1 MSAWTEIII
10 SLSPFVIF
18 TGLWAF
24 VYFRGGKL
32 NRKLLVSFENEIR
45 KALDPHVTE
54 INKVKIRS
62 DEYEFRCNSKN
73 KNVKILTLHLRL
85 VSRSFIIQ
93 WIINLFFKERDRLF
107 IGTKFGLGQGEDN
120 PVYRFDVVPYRK
132 KSFISQRFD
141 TFIAMDDI
149 PTTKKSVDKKYMIKS
164 ESIAY
169 VEQFADNEEFVNLID
184 QMDGVIEHL
193 TIHKSQEETDPHFS
207 ATYEFYAVREEEY
220 SISEMIKLFFLT
232 TQLHVENHD
241 TVKKKLA
248 KGKKG
253 KSMTARRGAA
263 RSVASRQ
270 KKTKRKKRARKK

>member
-1 MSAWTEIII
+1 MGVWTEIIV
-10 SLSPFVIF
+10 SLSPFLIF

-24 VYFRGGKL
+24 VYFRGGKV
-32 NRKLLVSFENEIR
+32 NRRLLVSIENEIR
-45 KALDPHVTE
+45 KALDPNVTE

-62 DEYEFRCNSKN
+62 DEYEFRCNSKT

-93 WIINLFFKERDRLF
+93 WIINLFIKERDRLF
-107 IGTKFGLGQGEDN
+107 IGTKFGSGQGEEN

-132 KSFISQRFD
+132 KTFISQRFD

-149 PTTKKSVDKKYMIKS
+149 PTVKKSVDQKYMIKS
-164 ESIAY
+164 ESVAY
-169 VEQFADNEEFVNLID
+169 VEQFTDNEEFVDLIE
-184 QMDGVIEHL
+184 QMDLTLEHL
-193 TIHKSQEETDPHFS
+193 TIHKSQEDTDPHFS
-207 ATYEFYAVREEEY
+207 VTYEFYAVREDEY
-220 SISEMIKLFFLT
+220 SISNMIKLFFLT

-263 RSVASRQ
+263 RSVASRK
-270 KKTKRKKRARKK
+270 KKTKKKRVKKK